1 MDNLEI
7 YYSLHFCL
15 PLFIFIQKQDYFT
28 FIYAEDIITII
39 PGLRDEN
46 RERSYDLTYYPIEP
60 DKPPI

>member
-1 MDNLEI
+1 
-7 YYSLHFCL
+7 
-15 PLFIFIQKQDYFT
+15 LFIFIQKQDYFN

-46 RERSYDLTYYPIEP
+46 RERSYDLTYYPIKP